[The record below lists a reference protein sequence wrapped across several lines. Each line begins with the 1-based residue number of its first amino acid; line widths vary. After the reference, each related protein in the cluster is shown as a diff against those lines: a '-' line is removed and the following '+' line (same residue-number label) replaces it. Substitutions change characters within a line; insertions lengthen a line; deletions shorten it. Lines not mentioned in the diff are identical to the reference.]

1 MSALAHRSRSGNL
14 PDGRESA
21 ARRAGGLAGMV
32 WVTWRQHRWA
42 LLGSL
47 VLTAV
52 FVGWMA
58 YLSVHLM
65 TLYHLC
71 GGARCSKDTPAGAA
85 LWADYGPI
93 RQTETLDL
101 VVRYLPLLI
110 GMFVGVPLLARE
122 HEQRTLLLAWSQ
134 DVSPVRW
141 LWTKLALLGLYVAA
155 LTAVLSAVTDHLA
168 QVYATVV
175 GGGLF
180 DDRSFLVTGMLPLAG
195 GVCWFAIGVA
205 LGAVIRRTLP
215 AIFTV
220 VAGYIG
226 LMLGIQWRYP
236 TLMTPLSLY
245 QHLGQPSPLVS
256 DPNGLIING
265 YITFGPDSVS
275 NLFDS
280 SGHEITYAE
289 LQRLCPNLNPAQPDA
304 LTDCPD
310 RGRLLHLVTYQPS
323 TRIPVFHLIIAG
335 GYLGL
340 TAAALAA
347 VWLIV
352 RRTNLSAG

>member
-14 PDGRESA
+14 PDGRESD
-21 ARRAGGLAGMV
+21 ARHAGGLAGMV

-52 FVGWMA
+52 VVGWMA

-65 TLYHLC
+65 TLYHQC
-71 GGARCSKDTPAGAA
+71 GDARCSKDNPAGAA

-93 RQTETLDL
+93 RQAETLDL

-110 GMFVGVPLLARE
+110 GVFVGVPLLARE

-134 DVSPVRW
+134 DVAPVRW

-168 QVYATVV
+168 DVYATII

-180 DDRSFLVTGMLPLAG
+180 DDRSFLVTGMFPLAA
-195 GVCWFAIGVA
+195 GVCWFAVGVA
-205 LGAVIRRTLP
+205 LGALIRRTLP

-220 VAGYIG
+220 MAAYIG
-226 LMLGIQWRYP
+226 LMLGVQWRYP
-236 TLMTPLSLY
+236 TLLSPLSLY
-245 QHLGQPSPLVS
+245 QHLDQPSPLVS

-265 YITFGPDSVS
+265 YVSIGPDSVS
-275 NLFDS
+275 NLFDAP
-280 SGHEITYAE
+280 GHEIAYAD
-289 LQRLCPNLNPAQPDA
+289 LKRLCPQLNPMQPNLD
-304 LTDCPD
+304 DCP
-310 RGRLLHLVTYQPS
+310 GRSHLLHLVIYQPS
-323 TRIPVFHLIIAG
+323 SRIPDFHLIIAG

-340 TAAALAA
+340 TAVALAA